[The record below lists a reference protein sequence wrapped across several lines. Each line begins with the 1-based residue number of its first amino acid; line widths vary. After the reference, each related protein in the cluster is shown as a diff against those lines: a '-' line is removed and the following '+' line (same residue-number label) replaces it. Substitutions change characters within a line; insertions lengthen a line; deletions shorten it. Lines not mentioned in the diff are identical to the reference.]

1 MHTCVCVCVCV
12 CTRDHT
18 ETYIVVGGVCVSVQL
33 IRAGSVDLEGESLVK
48 TSSEFKKL
56 SRPVKLIFRRRRNIL
71 RHVLRK
77 ELKDKYSWAD
87 RKRSNLNVKI
97 MKF

>member
-1 MHTCVCVCVCV
+1 MRAHVI
-12 CTRDHT
+12 TRKRT
-18 ETYIVVGGVCVSVQL
+18 SWLAACVSVQL

-56 SRPVKLIFRRRRNIL
+56 SRPVKLIFHRRRNIL

-77 ELKDKYSWAD
+77 ELKDKYSWSD